1 MIILLK
7 LLNSWIQTLKNI
19 IYYGFD
25 KVGKGWYN
33 IHENNI
39 EVYLTSKLQKFMT
52 TVKFIMQDSTRYLVL
67 NSLYDYIN
75 FFALPMKYDI
85 NVVDTNLIKTNKKE
99 VKEEIKIDPKYDVRA
114 NFHGSNIKTNRK
126 NNNNNEADNNN
137 METESTEENQQ
148 EDEGNNKN
156 KKKKPLF
163 YLDIQYKDDTICYSI
178 ELEKIEQ
185 TILYIFNKTISCVEN
200 IPQLEP
206 LVLKNISFAV
216 KPVIEKVHD
225 KEQII
230 KKIKALLVRNV
241 DKLIEPL
248 RDYLKLYDKYLPL
261 LRLTQQEFIDEY
273 SKRSEFLIEDIE
285 KDYLR
290 YNKEWSEIDSK
301 VPSSIQIGIF
311 HVSCDQIKNAM
322 KKDKAKMVMSLFAED
337 TGNLA
342 SSIIQ
347 SFMDIQRKLK
357 TKPISVEELM
367 EIREYMKTVP
377 DLVKE
382 QQVRIQTMQYKYE
395 FLDKYRYSISNE
407 DFKSRWNAL
416 AWPSKINEILDESV
430 LTHNLEELEFKKN
443 LAMDQELFK
452 EKLSQIASMVA
463 EYANIYDI
471 GKITEI
477 ITDVH
482 KVSLELKECQ
492 ANVLLFNSRE
502 NLLGLEVTNYEEV
515 LTLASDF
522 EPYKN
527 LWITIN
533 EWLKYKS
540 QWLDG
545 PFDELD
551 PVEVEKNWNDE
562 WKVIVKSVKTFK
574 SNNNILEV
582 ANKIKNEI
590 FEFKPYIPL
599 IQAFRNPG
607 LRDRHWEQIS
617 KELGTELNPNTFSSL
632 NDLIKMNVHENLNK
646 ISSICDVAGKEY
658 SIQAS
663 LDKMMSEWENQN
675 LEISVYK
682 DTGTYIM
689 KISDELLHQLEDHI
703 VLTQSMMFSPYKDPF
718 IEQLTNWETKIK
730 TTQAVLDEW
739 MACQRSWLYLEP
751 IFSSKDIVE
760 QLPLES
766 KRFQT
771 MDRTWRK
778 ILYQAN
784 VQPEVIPCC
793 SDQKILTSFTECNKL
808 LDLVSKGLSSYLEK
822 KRRAFPRFFFL
833 SDDELLQILSQTK
846 DPRAVQPHLRKCF
859 ENIAKLDF
867 EDNNLITA
875 MYSAEGERIPLAKP
889 FIPEG
894 NVEVWLTKVQNL
906 MKLSIKE
913 EIIKGLESYPA
924 VERSQWVQE
933 HPGQVVISVS
943 QTFFTSEVTE
953 AITNGYDSMKNYFN
967 KQLDQ
972 LQSLVALVRGELPYI
987 TRSIIGDLIVIDV
1000 HARDI
1005 MKKLIESEVSS
1016 INDFEWMSQLR
1027 YYWEEDDLMIRIVN
1041 AEFTYGYEYL
1051 GNTGRLVIT
1060 PLTDRC
1066 YLTLCGAMH
1075 LYMGGAPAGP
1085 AGTGKTETVK
1095 DLAKALAKQCVVFN
1109 CSDQLDYLAMEKFFK
1124 GLASAGAW
1132 ACFDEFNRIDIE
1144 VLSVIAQQVMSIQKA
1159 AASHLETF
1167 IFEGTELSLD
1177 PTNAIFITMN
1187 PGYAGRTEL
1196 PDNLKALFRPVVSFL
1211 FLILFI

>member
-1 MIILLK
+1 
-7 LLNSWIQTLKNI
+7 
-19 IYYGFD
+19 
-25 KVGKGWYN
+25 
-33 IHENNI
+33 
-39 EVYLTSKLQKFMT
+39 MT

-75 FFALPMKYDI
+75 IFALPMSYDI
-85 NVVDTNLIKTNKKE
+85 NVVDTNLIKVTPKE
-99 VKEEIKIDPKYDVRA
+99 VKEEIKIDPKYDAR
-114 NFHGSNIKTNRK
+114 SNYHESSFNKKNVNRNK
-126 NNNNNEADNNN
+126 ESNNNEDGDAN
-137 METESTEENQQ
+137 MEKDNQENNPSSEENTT
-148 EDEGNNKN
+148 N
-156 KKKKPLF
+156 KKKRPLF
-163 YLDIQYKDDTICYSI
+163 HLDLQFKDDNICYSI
-178 ELEKIEQ
+178 DLDKIEQ
-185 TILYIFNKTISCVEN
+185 TILYVFNKAIACVEN

-206 LVLKNISFAV
+206 LVLKNIYFAA

-241 DKLIEPL
+241 RSLVEPL
-248 RDYLKLYDKYLPL
+248 REYQKLYDKYLPL
-261 LRLTQQEFIDEY
+261 LRLTQAEFMESY
-273 SKRSEFLIEDIE
+273 SDRSEFLVEE
-285 KDYLR
+285 VERDYLK
-290 YNKEWSEIDSK
+290 YLKEWNEIDSK
-301 VPSSIQIGIF
+301 IPSSIQIGIF
-311 HVSCDQIKNAM
+311 HISCDQIKNAM
-322 KKDKAKMVMSLFAED
+322 KKDKANMVMKVFAED
-337 TGNLA
+337 TGNLT

-357 TKPISVEELM
+357 TKPISIEELM

-382 QQVRIQTMQYKYE
+382 QQIRIQSMQYKYD

-407 DFKSRWNAL
+407 DFKSRWMAI
-416 AWPSKINEILDESV
+416 AWPMKINDIMDESV

-443 LAMDQELFK
+443 LGLDQELFK
-452 EKLSQIASMVA
+452 EKLSQLASMVA
-463 EYANIYDI
+463 EYANIYDVGRI
-471 GKITEI
+471 SEI
-477 ITDVH
+477 ITDVY

-492 ANVLLFNSRE
+492 ANVVLFNSRE
-502 NLLGLEVTNYEEV
+502 NVLGLEVTNYEEV

-533 EWLKYKS
+533 DWLKFKS

-551 PVEVEKNWNDE
+551 PEEVEKNWNDA

-574 SNNNILEV
+574 SNNNILEL
-582 ANKIKNEI
+582 ANKIKNELVD
-590 FEFKPYIPL
+590 FKPYIPL

-607 LRDRHWEQIS
+607 LCDRHWEQIS
-617 KELGTELNPNTFSSL
+617 KELGMELNPSTFSNL
-632 NDLIKMNVHENLNK
+632 NDLIKLNVHENLSK
-646 ISSICDVAGKEY
+646 VSSICDVAGKEY

-675 LEISVYK
+675 LEISSYK

-703 VLTQSMMFSPYKDPF
+703 VLTQSMMFSPYKEPF
-718 IEQLTNWETKIK
+718 IEQLTNWESKVK

-766 KRFQT
+766 KRFMT

-778 ILYQAN
+778 ILGQAK
-784 VQPEVIPCC
+784 VQPEVIACC
-793 SDQKILTSFTECNKL
+793 SDQKVLTSFTECNKL

-867 EDNNLITA
+867 EENNLITA

-894 NVEVWLTKVQNL
+894 NVEIWLTKVQQL
-906 MKLSIKE
+906 MKLSIRE
-913 EIIKGLESYPA
+913 EIIKGLETYPTI
-924 VERSQWVQE
+924 ERSQWVQE
-933 HPGQVVISVS
+933 HPGQVVIAVS
-943 QTFFTSEVTE
+943 QTFFTTEVTE
-953 AITNGYDSMKNYFN
+953 AITNGFDHMKGYLE
-967 KQLDQ
+967 KQLNQ

-1005 MKKLIESEVSS
+1005 MKKLIDSEVSS

-1027 YYWEEDDLMIRIVN
+1027 YYWEEEDLRIKIVN

-1167 IFEGTELSLD
+1167 IFEGNELSLD

-1196 PDNLKALFRPVVSFL
+1196 PDNLKALFRPVVSYFYL
-1211 FLILFI
+1211 NIEIQF

>member
-1 MIILLK
+1 
-7 LLNSWIQTLKNI
+7 
-19 IYYGFD
+19 
-25 KVGKGWYN
+25 
-33 IHENNI
+33 
-39 EVYLTSKLQKFMT
+39 MT
-52 TVKFIMQDSTRYLVL
+52 TVKFIMEDSTRYLVL

-75 FFALPMKYDI
+75 VFSLPMNYD
-85 NVVDTNLIKTNKKE
+85 VCVCDTNLVKMNPKE
-99 VKEEIKIDPKYDVRA
+99 EKEEIKIDPKYDARV
-114 NFHGSNIKTNRK
+114 NYCKTTFSNGNST
-126 NNNNNEADNNN
+126 DNNDN
-137 METESTEENQQ
+137 EKENNSMEKEGADESPNR
-148 EDEGNNKN
+148 DSNSNDNNKT
-156 KKKKPLF
+156 KPIF
-163 YLDIQYKDDTICYSI
+163 YLDLLYKDDTICYST
-178 ELEKIEQ
+178 ELEKITQ
-185 TILYIFNKTISCVEN
+185 TILYVFNKAISCVEN

-206 LVLKNISFAV
+206 LILKNISFAA
-216 KPVIEKVHD
+216 KPVIEKVHEQ
-225 KEQII
+225 EQII
-230 KKIKALLVRNV
+230 KKIKALLVKNV
-241 DKLIEPL
+241 EKLVEPL
-248 RDYLKLYDKYLPL
+248 KEYAKLFEKYLPI
-261 LRLTQQEFIDEY
+261 LRLTQAEFIESY
-273 SKRSEFLIEDIE
+273 SNISEILIEDIE
-285 KDYLR
+285 KDYLK
-290 YNKEWSEIDSK
+290 YTKEWNEINSK
-301 VPSSIQIGIF
+301 IPSSIQIGIF
-311 HVSCDQIKNAM
+311 VVSCEQIKNAM
-322 KKDKAKMVMSLFAED
+322 KKDKAKMIMNILAED
-337 TGNLA
+337 TDKLA
-342 SSIIQ
+342 SSIIK

-377 DLVKE
+377 DLVKD
-382 QQVRIQTMQYKYE
+382 QQIRIQNMQFRYD
-395 FLDKYRYSISNE
+395 FLDKYKYSISN
-407 DFKSRWNAL
+407 DSFRSRWNAM
-416 AWPSKINEILDESV
+416 AWPMKINEVIDESI

-443 LAMDQELFK
+443 LTLDQELFK
-452 EKLSQIASMVA
+452 EKLSQISGMVA

-471 GKITEI
+471 GKLTEI
-477 ITDVH
+477 VSDVY

-492 ANVLLFNSRE
+492 SNVLLFNSRE
-502 NLLGLEVTNYEEV
+502 NLLGMDVTNYEEV
-515 LTLASDF
+515 LTLVQDF

-527 LWITIN
+527 LWMTITD
-533 EWLKYKS
+533 WLKFKT

-545 PFDELD
+545 PFNELD
-551 PVEVEKNWNDE
+551 PVEVEKNWNDA
-562 WKVIVKSVKTFK
+562 WKVIAKSVKTFK
-574 SNNNILEV
+574 SNSNLLEIVNNIKTQLL
-582 ANKIKNEI
+582 
-590 FEFKPYIPL
+590 EFKPYIPM
-599 IQAFRNPG
+599 IQALRNPG

-617 KELGTELNPNTFSSL
+617 NELNQELNPNTFSNL
-632 NDLIKMNVHENLNK
+632 NDLIKLNVHENLSK
-646 ISSICDVAGKEY
+646 IASICDTAGKEY
-658 SIQAS
+658 SIQAA
-663 LDKMMSEWENQN
+663 LDKMMGEWENQN
-675 LEISVYK
+675 LEITAYK
-682 DTGTYIM
+682 DTGTFIM

-718 IEQLTNWETKIK
+718 IDQLTSWETKIK

-751 IFSSKDIVE
+751 IFNSKDIVE

-766 KRFQT
+766 KRFMT

-778 ILYQAN
+778 ILNQAN
-784 VQPEVIPCC
+784 IQPEVIPCC
-793 SDQKILTSFTECNKL
+793 SDQKVLSSFIECNKL
-808 LDLVSKGLSSYLEK
+808 LDHVSKGLSSYLEK
-822 KRRAFPRFFFL
+822 KRLAFPRFFFL

-867 EDNNLITA
+867 EKDNLITA
-875 MYSAEGERIPLAKP
+875 MYSAEGERIPLVDP

-894 NVEVWLTKVQNL
+894 NVETWLTKVQNL
-906 MKLSIKE
+906 MKLSIRE
-913 EIIKGLESYPA
+913 EIIKGLDTYPT

-933 HPGQVVISVS
+933 HPGQVVIAVS
-943 QTFFTSEVTE
+943 QTFFTTEVTE
-953 AITNGYDSMKNYFN
+953 AISNGSDSMKKYLQ

-972 LQSLVALVRGELPYI
+972 LQSLVSLVRGELPYI

-1005 MKKLIESEVSS
+1005 MKKLIDSQVSS

-1027 YYWEEDDLMIRIVN
+1027 YYWENDDLTIRIVN

-1196 PDNLKALFRPVVSFL
+1196 PDNLKALFRPVVSLNYFIFFL
-1211 FLILFI
+1211 KGDFFYYIYIFFSFFQ